1 MRDAFGWTIN
11 IIIPALG
18 LYAFNELRLRMRE
31 EEIEDPPTIYLSI
44 LFATYGGW
52 VLVVFTIFCWYWSG
66 MASLGLF
73 YLLLIAPLVTLVMTV
88 LLYKKRNQ
96 SIFHKSAFLASCAY
110 AVATGLF
117 FFVAVVYKALFAR

>member
-1 MRDAFGWTIN
+1 MRDDLGWLIN
-11 IIIPALG
+11 IIIPVLG
-18 LYAFNELRLRMRE
+18 LYAFNELRIRMRE
-31 EEIEDPPTIYLSI
+31 EEIENPPTIYLFI

-73 YLLLIAPLVTLVMTV
+73 YLLLVAPLVTLVMAV

-110 AVATGLF
+110 PVAAGLFYAVAL
-117 FFVAVVYKALFAR
+117 VYKALFER